1 MVKKKKLS
9 KGLKRHLRKEKS
21 RIRREFLDIKKQ
33 KELINELYLFK
44 KPVAQDGSKKSEV
57 DNKKINKKKSDN
69 KKVDNKKA
77 DDKKVDD
84 KKK

>member
-1 MVKKKKLS
+1 MVKKKKFPKS
-9 KGLKRHLRKEKS
+9 IRRYLRKEKS

-44 KPVAQDGSKKSEV
+44 KPVAQDGSKKGKVE
-57 DNKKINKKKSDN
+57 KKKTNKKKTDG

-77 DDKKVDD
+77 DDKKKKD